1 MKTIQILVAVTL
13 LGAASVASA
22 QINMPNPGAPGGSY
36 DTAIRIV
43 VTNDFMV
50 ERYIS
55 RWLRTHYPGW
65 NSEPHELQEIG
76 NEKYAIVYITA
87 ANNPGRRVYF
97 RVLGSQREG
106 NDDGGASFP

>member
-1 MKTIQILVAVTL
+1 MKAIQILVAITL

-43 VTNDFMV
+43 VSNDIMV
-50 ERYIS
+50 DRYID

-65 NSEPHELQEIG
+65 NSEPHEFQEIG

-97 RVLGSQREG
+97 RVLNSQSEG
-106 NDDGGASFP
+106 NGDRSANFP